1 MKRTSEGC
9 TRRQDQKEEAGRF
22 MPSERGGEASSVG
35 GLRMRLAEHKS
46 VDADTD
52 VSSSTAEIM
61 SGHPDVRPGELPAVF
76 IYSSLPT
83 SRVLYKLSS
92 EHGPRSRRH
101 SRTKMQRCALTTVHR
116 IMRRPEWRTRMG
128 WTGS

>member
-1 MKRTSEGC
+1 MH
-9 TRRQDQKEEAGRF
+9 
-22 MPSERGGEASSVG
+22 
-35 GLRMRLAEHKS
+35 LAEHES
-46 VDADTD
+46 VDTDTD

-61 SGHPDVRPGELPAVF
+61 SGHPDIRPGELPAVF

-116 IMRRPEWRTRMG
+116 IMRRPEWRTRME